1 MENGSELLSN
11 KKINII
17 DNIKKIKES
26 DSTSTSS
33 LQPKKLKLR
42 NEITNLMN
50 LVDNSSPK
58 KLKDFPICLSLYT
71 NNLSKNKEIQ
81 NKPKS
86 KEKEKENI
94 IAKEKLSFKN
104 EEKEKFILREKF
116 FLRNEEKE
124 REKLNLKSIRPKYL
138 KNLNLNLNEIIKPNN
153 KKILSRNSN
162 LNYFNSLSPNKK
174 SNNIS
179 SFIRFTSE
187 KKAFNSS
194 KIILNKIN
202 KSPSSFILNKS
213 PIIINQIG
221 SNNSLLKLN
230 TKFNNSNSTIDQDIS
245 FIKNIKGLSLKS
257 IFLSDKK
264 VIPSLFS
271 SPKKTDNKPKKTNQK
286 INKKQLFSQ
295 MTLKF
300 QKDINNIE
308 KIYEG
313 EDLSKMDEISKDNK
327 DKIDI
332 NKRFNKH
339 KTFIINQSKNIEN
352 NKDKDKEKENSKENN
367 KNNLQIIDNKKT
379 IMNSTFNKASNINKM
394 NIGKNFDIRL
404 TNKFLSN
411 QIMHKKE
418 DILNVILEKNAPN
431 IEQNQRNINN
441 SKLIENKTIE
451 NKNNNINNKVKMDR
465 LSRLKNSSLKSG
477 LKAKNKVTI
486 NEVKDEE
493 NKNENNENKGNK
505 LNSVEIKRKQTD
517 VSLLFRINNKKFQ
530 ISENEKQND
539 DFDLD
544 IEKGKINRYHSTKV
558 LDKKRINLFK
568 IKKNKFYLTICKDE
582 INNLYKM
589 KKNKFL
595 KKYRNNMEFKLNQ
608 INRKIY
614 INKIED
620 LQDYKDKIDKI
631 INTEKSY
638 LQIHQNSNKQNN
650 DINNIYYEYFLYNKK
665 KTKYNETEIST
676 FKIKSKFNCNLGSC
690 SYKSIITPINFDG
703 FPREIMISAYKK
715 KNMINGQNN
724 KNRSS
729 KKNFHTVK
737 LKTLNLPNL
746 EKEKNK
752 IDHLEKFSISKTKRS
767 HVDELSWIY
776 SPINLLTIQAIIIRN
791 NDFYYETKSF
801 LYPKRRSALKRSS
814 LSFIKKIK
822 KSNATLETEKVSL
835 KKVGSLNYNQFIKFY
850 KKTVCN
856 EFSVLNQKKFFK
868 RGVKR
873 KSPNSS
879 FNTPNKRSSKITKL
893 VDTSFNESDSDRLS
907 SIEKKD
913 LENIYF
919 ELLTFIMESKN
930 RQFFKLFEIHKSMID
945 VNQALLGGNT
955 LLIISAKH
963 GNFSVAKFLCD
974 QQVNVNIQ
982 NNNGNT
988 ALHYAIGNQF
998 YSIADILTRAGAR
1011 EDIPNKKGLFPWD
1024 CIDNNL
1030 E

>member
-162 LNYFNSLSPNKK
+162 LNYFNSLCPNKK

-245 FIKNIKGLSLKS
+245 FIKNIKGLSLNS

-715 KNMINGQNN
+715 KI
-724 KNRSS
+724 
-729 KKNFHTVK
+729 
-737 LKTLNLPNL
+737 
-746 EKEKNK
+746 
-752 IDHLEKFSISKTKRS
+752 
-767 HVDELSWIY
+767 
-776 SPINLLTIQAIIIRN
+776 
-791 NDFYYETKSF
+791 
-801 LYPKRRSALKRSS
+801 
-814 LSFIKKIK
+814 
-822 KSNATLETEKVSL
+822 
-835 KKVGSLNYNQFIKFY
+835 
-850 KKTVCN
+850 
-856 EFSVLNQKKFFK
+856 
-868 RGVKR
+868 
-873 KSPNSS
+873 
-879 FNTPNKRSSKITKL
+879 
-893 VDTSFNESDSDRLS
+893 
-907 SIEKKD
+907 
-913 LENIYF
+913 
-919 ELLTFIMESKN
+919 
-930 RQFFKLFEIHKSMID
+930 
-945 VNQALLGGNT
+945 
-955 LLIISAKH
+955 
-963 GNFSVAKFLCD
+963 
-974 QQVNVNIQ
+974 
-982 NNNGNT
+982 
-988 ALHYAIGNQF
+988 
-998 YSIADILTRAGAR
+998 
-1011 EDIPNKKGLFPWD
+1011 
-1024 CIDNNL
+1024 
-1030 E
+1030 

>member
-17 DNIKKIKES
+17 DSIKKIKES

-71 NNLSKNKEIQ
+71 NNLSKNKETQ
-81 NKPKS
+81 NKTKS

-124 REKLNLKSIRPKYL
+124 KEKLNLKSIRPKYL

-162 LNYFNSLSPNKK
+162 LNYFNSLCPNKK

-245 FIKNIKGLSLKS
+245 FIKNIKGLSLNS

-465 LSRLKNSSLKSG
+465 LCRLKNSSLKSG

-703 FPREIMISAYKK
+703 FPREI
-715 KNMINGQNN
+715 
-724 KNRSS
+724 
-729 KKNFHTVK
+729 T
-737 LKTLNLPNL
+737 
-746 EKEKNK
+746 
-752 IDHLEKFSISKTKRS
+752 
-767 HVDELSWIY
+767 IY
-776 SPINLLTIQAIIIRN
+776 
-791 NDFYYETKSF
+791 D
-801 LYPKRRSALKRSS
+801 
-814 LSFIKKIK
+814 
-822 KSNATLETEKVSL
+822 
-835 KKVGSLNYNQFIKFY
+835 
-850 KKTVCN
+850 
-856 EFSVLNQKKFFK
+856 
-868 RGVKR
+868 
-873 KSPNSS
+873 
-879 FNTPNKRSSKITKL
+879 
-893 VDTSFNESDSDRLS
+893 
-907 SIEKKD
+907 
-913 LENIYF
+913 
-919 ELLTFIMESKN
+919 
-930 RQFFKLFEIHKSMID
+930 
-945 VNQALLGGNT
+945 
-955 LLIISAKH
+955 
-963 GNFSVAKFLCD
+963 
-974 QQVNVNIQ
+974 
-982 NNNGNT
+982 
-988 ALHYAIGNQF
+988 
-998 YSIADILTRAGAR
+998 
-1011 EDIPNKKGLFPWD
+1011 
-1024 CIDNNL
+1024 
-1030 E
+1030 